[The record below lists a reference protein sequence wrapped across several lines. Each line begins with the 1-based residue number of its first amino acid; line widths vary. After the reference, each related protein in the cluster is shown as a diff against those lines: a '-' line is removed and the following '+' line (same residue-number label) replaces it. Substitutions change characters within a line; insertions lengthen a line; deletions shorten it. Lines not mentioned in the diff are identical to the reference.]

1 MKNKKNILKN
11 KNYVHF
17 DNRKK
22 PTYDILNQISD
33 REWVSKHAFY
43 PFLHFQIKFNKYIYN
58 KKDKER
64 IKKTKT
70 RDIYYSAHIDRY
82 IYQYYANELN
92 DNYNM
97 IAKERGINK
106 VSLAYRN
113 NLNGRCNIHFAKKVI
128 DFISKQKKAFIY
140 VEDFSGFFDNLCHV
154 YLKEKICETLKV
166 DKLPKEHYAIFKSIT
181 NFSYIEKEDILK
193 YKGLKRKELNELDR
207 IFDTGEEFRNFKK
220 INNHLKKHKDTENGR
235 KKKGIPQGTPISAV
249 YANIYMID
257 FDKKI
262 NDFVT
267 SKKGIYSRYCDDIII
282 VIPLEEGKDEN
293 KTYLNYIEKIDKIRR
308 DTPNLEKNKEKTSTF
323 IFKKGKIKG
332 IGDTHENHISYLGF
346 YFDGKDLRIREKSL
360 FKYYTRMYEKTRVSA
375 KYSIKYGRKVFRK
388 RLYKLYSHLG
398 EKPRKNEYGNF
409 LTYTKRA
416 DKIFGKDN
424 LYENKINSQ
433 TKRHWKKL
441 QNSLNKNIEKYKN

>member
-22 PTYDILNQISD
+22 PTYSILKQVSD

-43 PFLHFQIKFNKYIYN
+43 PFLHFQIKFNKYTYN
-58 KKDKER
+58 KKENKR
-64 IKKTKT
+64 IKKIKT

-92 DNYNM
+92 DNYNT
-97 IAKERGINK
+97 IAKEIGINK

-113 NLNGRCNIHFAKKVI
+113 NLNGKCNIHFAKKVI
-128 DFISKQKKAFIY
+128 DFISKQEKAFIY
-140 VEDFSGFFDNLCHV
+140 VEDFSNFFDNLNHV
-154 YLKEKICETLKV
+154 YLKEKICEALKV
-166 DKLPKEHYAIFKSIT
+166 NKLPKEHYAIFKNIT
-181 NFSYIEKEDILK
+181 NFSYIEKEDILN
-193 YKGLKRKELNELDR
+193 YKGLKRKELNKLDR
-207 IFDTGEEFRNFKK
+207 IFDTAEEFRYFKK
-220 INNHLKKHKDTENGR
+220 INNHLKKHKDTE
-235 KKKGIPQGTPISAV
+235 KVMEKIGIPQGTPISAV

-267 SKKGIYSRYCDDIII
+267 SKKGIYCRYCDDIII
-282 VIPLEEGKDEN
+282 VIPLQEEKSEYEIYS
-293 KTYLNYIEKIDKIRR
+293 KYIKKIKEIEESI
-308 DTPNLEKNKEKTSTF
+308 PNLDINEEKTSTF
-323 IFKKGKIKG
+323 IFKEDKIIG
-332 IGDTHENHISYLGF
+332 IGNTNENHISYLGF
-346 YFDGKDLRIREKSL
+346 YYDGKCLRIREKSL

-375 KYSIKYGRKVFRK
+375 KYSVKYGRKVFRK

-409 LTYTKRA
+409 LTYAKRA
-416 DKIFGKDN
+416 DKVFGRDN
-424 LYENKINSQ
+424 LYDNKINSQ
-433 TKRHWKKL
+433 IKRHWEKL
-441 QNSLNKNIEKYKN
+441 QKSLNKNIKKYKC

>member
-1 MKNKKNILKN
+1 MKNKKKILKN

-22 PTYDILNQISD
+22 PTYKILKQVSD

-43 PFLHFQIKFNKYIYN
+43 PFLHFQIKFNKYTYN
-58 KKDKER
+58 KKNKER
-64 IKKTKT
+64 IKKIKT

-92 DNYNM
+92 NNYNI
-97 IAKERGINK
+97 IAKEKGINK

-113 NLNGRCNIHFAKKVI
+113 NLNGKCNIHFAKKVI

-140 VEDFSGFFDNLCHV
+140 VADFSSFFDNLNHA
-154 YLKEKICETLKV
+154 YLKEKICEVLKV
-166 DKLPKEHYAIFKSIT
+166 EKLPKEHYAIFKNIT
-181 NFSYIEKEDILK
+181 NFSYIEKEDILA
-193 YKGLKRKELNELDR
+193 YKGLKRKELNELEK
-207 IFDTGEEFRNFKK
+207 IFDTPEEFRNFKK
-220 INNHLKKHKDTENGR
+220 INNNLKKHKDTEKGI
-235 KKKGIPQGTPISAV
+235 KKIGIPQGTPISAV

-282 VIPLEEGKDEN
+282 VIPLEEGKDE
-293 KTYLNYIEKIDKIRR
+293 KETYSKYIEKIDEIKLNI
-308 DTPNLEKNKEKTSTF
+308 PNLIINKDKTSTF
-323 IFKKGKIKG
+323 IFKEGQIKG
-332 IGDTHENHISYLGF
+332 VEDTYENHISYLGF
-346 YFDGKDLRIREKSL
+346 YYDGKCLRVREKSL

-375 KYSIKYGRKVFRK
+375 KYSVKYGRKALRK

-398 EKPRKNEYGNF
+398 EKPKKNEYGNF

-416 DKIFGKDN
+416 DKVFSKGN

-433 TKRHWKKL
+433 TKRHWNKL
-441 QNSLNKNIEKYKN
+441 QNSLNKNIDKYKL

>member
-22 PTYDILNQISD
+22 PTYNILNQISD

-92 DNYNM
+92 DNYNI

-308 DTPNLEKNKEKTSTF
+308 DTPNLEKNEEKTSTF

-416 DKIFGKDN
+416 DKVFGKDN

-441 QNSLNKNIEKYKN
+441 QNSLNKNIKKYKN

>member
-22 PTYDILNQISD
+22 PTYNILNQISD

-92 DNYNM
+92 DNYNI

-308 DTPNLEKNKEKTSTF
+308 DTPNLEKNEEKTSTF

-398 EKPRKNEYGNF
+398 KKPRKNEYGNF

-416 DKIFGKDN
+416 DKVFGKDN

-441 QNSLNKNIEKYKN
+441 QNSLNKNIKKYKN